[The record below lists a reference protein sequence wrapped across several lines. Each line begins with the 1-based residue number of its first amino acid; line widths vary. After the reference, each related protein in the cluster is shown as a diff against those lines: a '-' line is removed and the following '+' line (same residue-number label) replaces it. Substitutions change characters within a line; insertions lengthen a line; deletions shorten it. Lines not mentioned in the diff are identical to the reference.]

1 MFYFVLAAT
10 ELTAAA
16 DIGIAIASSP
26 QTTPSKW
33 SSILD
38 DVNSMVDAFPVS
50 PRGTHFAVSTVGS
63 VAKAVLSF
71 NTLRGP
77 ENNLNE
83 VKRRISEIPYE
94 EIKTTRLDRGLEQ
107 AADEMFTE
115 ENGMRKDASKVSV
128 LKGAGPS
135 VPMRWLGHS

>member
-1 MFYFVLAAT
+1 
-10 ELTAAA
+10 
-16 DIGIAIASSP
+16 
-26 QTTPSKW
+26 
-33 SSILD
+33 
-38 DVNSMVDAFPVS
+38 MVDAFPVS

-77 ENNLNE
+77 QNNLNE